1 MPPHRTRQ
9 PMARLFWL
17 AGLAVGIAGGA
28 LVAITLA
35 GAAAP
40 QAEAQRQPSASAMM

>member
-1 MPPHRTRQ
+1 
-9 PMARLFWL
+9 MARLFWL

-35 GAAAP
+35 GASAAP
-40 QAEAQRQPSASAMM
+40 DSAQRQPSASAMM